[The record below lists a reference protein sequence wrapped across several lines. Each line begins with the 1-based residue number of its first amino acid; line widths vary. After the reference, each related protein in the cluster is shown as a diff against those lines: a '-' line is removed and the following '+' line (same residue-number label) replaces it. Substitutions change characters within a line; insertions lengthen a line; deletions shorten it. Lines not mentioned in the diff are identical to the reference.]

1 MEDKQL
7 KVLEDRINKAI
18 DFIETL
24 KAKEKT
30 LVDEKEDIERKV
42 EELQEQIVEKDQKIE
57 ELLESQVFLK
67 NKIETVLSKLEGL
80 ANFDMG
86 TSGEDE
92 ELPTDDTS
100 SFDNDRIS
108 GLEEET
114 ENPLDENNT
123 EKQSSSEIYVEENIV
138 DLKDEDGTEQKPD
151 SASAPDTDRPDAAMV
166 TPQVDQS
173 PLFDTAEN
181 ERTTEEEEASKEQG
195 FMKNTEKE
203 RKPFSDNPFIE
214 M

>member
-7 KVLEDRINKAI
+7 MMLEDRINKAI

-30 LVDEKEDIERKV
+30 LVDEKEDSEQKA

-67 NKIETVLSKLEGL
+67 NKIETVLNKLESL

-86 TSGEDE
+86 TTGEGE
-92 ELPTDDTS
+92 ELPADEMS
-100 SFDNDRIS
+100 SFDNNRTAA
-108 GLEEET
+108 LEEET
-114 ENPLDENNT
+114 ETPLDEHNA

-151 SASAPDTDRPDAAMV
+151 STSAPDTDRPNASML

-173 PLFDTAEN
+173 PLFDTVEN
-181 ERTTEEEEASKEQG
+181 EQATEEEEASEELG
-195 FMKNTEKE
+195 FMKKTEQE
-203 RKPFSDNPFIE
+203 QKPFSDNPFIE

>member
-30 LVDEKEDIERKV
+30 LVDEKEDIKRKV
-42 EELQEQIVEKDQKIE
+42 EELEEQIVEKDQKIE

-67 NKIETVLSKLEGL
+67 NKIETVLNKLESL
-80 ANFDMG
+80 ANLDMG
-86 TSGEDE
+86 NSGEEE
-92 ELPTDDTS
+92 ELPADDTS
-100 SFDNDRIS
+100 SFDTDRTP

-123 EKQSSSEIYVEENIV
+123 EEQSSSEIYVEENIV
-138 DLKDEDGTEQKPD
+138 DLKDEDGTEQIPD
-151 SASAPDTDRPDAAMV
+151 TASAPDTDRPDAAMV

-173 PLFDTAEN
+173 FLFDTAGN
-181 ERTTEEEEASKEQG
+181 EQATEEEEASEEQG
-195 FMKNTEKE
+195 FMKNTELE
-203 RKPFSDNPFIE
+203 RKPFSDNPFVE

>member
-7 KVLEDRINKAI
+7 NVLEDRINKAI

-30 LVDEKEDIERKV
+30 LVDEKENIGRKV
-42 EELQEQIVEKDQKIE
+42 EELHDQIVEKDQKIE

-67 NKIETVLSKLEGL
+67 NKIETVLNKLESL

-92 ELPTDDTS
+92 ELPAEETS
-100 SFDNDRIS
+100 SFNNDPKP

-114 ENPLDENNT
+114 EKPLDEHDT
-123 EKQSSSEIYVEENIV
+123 EGQSASEIYVEENIV

-151 SASAPDTDRPDAAMV
+151 SNSTLDTDRPDAGMV

-173 PLFDTAEN
+173 PLFDIAEN
-181 ERTTEEEEASKEQG
+181 EHATEEEEASEEQG
-195 FMKNTEKE
+195 FMKKTEQE
-203 RKPFSDNPFIE
+203 QKPFSDNPFIE

>member
-1 MEDKQL
+1 MEDNQL
-7 KVLEDRINKAI
+7 KVFEDRINKAI

-30 LVDEKEDIERKV
+30 LVDEKENIEHRFK
-42 EELQEQIVEKDQKIE
+42 ELKEQIVEKDQKIE

-67 NKIETVLSKLEGL
+67 SKIETVLNKLESL
-80 ANFDMG
+80 ANFDIG
-86 TSGEDE
+86 NSGEDE
-92 ELPTDDTS
+92 ELPADETS
-100 SFDNDRIS
+100 SSDYDRTP

-114 ENPLDENNT
+114 EKPLDENNT

-138 DLKDEDGTEQKPD
+138 DLKDEDGTEQKSD
-151 SASAPDTDRPDAAMV
+151 TASAPDTDRPNEAMV
-166 TPQVDQS
+166 TPKVDQS

-181 ERTTEEEEASKEQG
+181 EQATEEEEASEEKSTEQ
-195 FMKNTEKE
+195 EQ
-203 RKPFSDNPFIE
+203 KPFGDNPFVE

>member
-1 MEDKQL
+1 MEDNQL
-7 KVLEDRINKAI
+7 KVFEDRINKAI

-30 LVDEKEDIERKV
+30 LVDEKEDIEHRFK
-42 EELQEQIVEKDQKIE
+42 ELQEQIVEKDQKIE

-67 NKIETVLSKLEGL
+67 SKIETVLNKLESL
-80 ANFDMG
+80 ANFDIG
-86 TSGEDE
+86 NSGEDE
-92 ELPTDDTS
+92 ELPADETS
-100 SFDNDRIS
+100 SSDYDRTP

-114 ENPLDENNT
+114 EKPQDENNT

-138 DLKDEDGTEQKPD
+138 DLKDEDGTEQKSD
-151 SASAPDTDRPDAAMV
+151 TASAPDTDQPNEAKV

-181 ERTTEEEEASKEQG
+181 EQATEEEEASEEKSTEQ
-195 FMKNTEKE
+195 EQ
-203 RKPFSDNPFIE
+203 KPFGDNPFVE